1 MIETTKDS
9 RLEATLHIVSAA
21 LAIVDDD
28 WDSAE
33 DNLLEADR
41 KLLLAH
47 SKDMQNHLDLS
58 VSYRQMHS
66 RSHRMLARWNFHSAK
81 MVGMDSS
88 TPTRKATLATGPSGK
103 YGTRSSATTGASSF
117 QIGPRDRQAE
127 RPTNQA
133 GNEEQRD
140 ALLRCHND
148 EREVFSEKMW
158 PPNNTNGTAG
168 EEE

>member
-1 MIETTKDS
+1 
-9 RLEATLHIVSAA
+9 LHIVSAA

-41 KLLLAH
+41 KVLLAH
-47 SKDMQNHLDLS
+47 SKDMQNPLDLS

-66 RSHRMLARWNFHSAK
+66 RSHRILARWNVHSAK
-81 MVGMDSS
+81 MVGMVSS

-103 YGTRSSATTGASSF
+103 YGTSSNATTGASSF
-117 QIGPRDRQAE
+117 QIGPRDHQAE

-133 GNEEQRD
+133 GNEAQRD
-140 ALLRCHND
+140 AFLRYNND
-148 EREVFSEKMW
+148 AEAFSEKMR